1 MIKESRK
8 TAGWILLFSFLV
20 SLFTLIVY
28 ILESGFEDK
37 ELFLLLAI
45 MRYSSFTV
53 FISSMFFFITGIISL
68 VKKATVLLFFQVFIS
83 VLGVFYGAGIIVID
97 AFISTITNG

>member
-20 SLFTLIVY
+20 SLITLIIYV
-28 ILESGFEDK
+28 LESGFEDK

-45 MRYSSFTV
+45 IRYSSFTV
-53 FISSMFFFITGIISL
+53 FISSMFFLITGIISL
-68 VKKATVLLFFQVFIS
+68 IKKVSVILIFQVFIS
-83 VLGVFYGAGIIVID
+83 ILGVIYGAGIIVID

>member
-28 ILESGFEDK
+28 IFETGFEDK

-53 FISSMFFFITGIISL
+53 FISSLFFFITGIISL
-68 VKKATVLLFFQVFIS
+68 VKKATVLLIFQVFFS
-83 VLGVFYGAGIIVID
+83 VLGIVYGAGITVVD
-97 AFISTITNG
+97 AFISTITKG